1 MNHSTATIDA
11 RAGGG
16 PVSTF
21 DLEGLTLADL
31 CTELREAFGNVD
43 EDEDGDTDPDEA
55 PSNVTLSNPQG
66 FAVHLFAPQRGTQG
80 KGPLEPVANFD
91 DILKAW
97 GDEWDDDDRRQ
108 AMADYLD
115 NGSADDLSD
124 FDEAYQGQYTSG
136 AAFAEQLAD
145 DLGAVSEDNA
155 RWICIDWQATWEC
168 NLRHDYWIS
177 DNGHVFRNL

>member
-1 MNHSTATIDA
+1 MNTATIDVF
-11 RAGGG
+11 G
-16 PVSTF
+16 PKGPDDCITI
-21 DLEGLTLADL
+21 DLDGMTSFSELVAAVWDQMDSEGENA
-31 CTELREAFGNVD
+31 
-43 EDEDGDTDPDEA
+43 TDDMPEGCFF
-55 PSNVTLSNPQG
+55 SNPQG

-91 DILKAW
+91 DIMKAW